1 MIESDVVFWD
11 GGFTFFTGTSGCSSG
26 VYIED
31 VATHEF
37 GHMAGVG
44 HSSVSNATMYPYY
57 SLCSSNSRTLAS
69 DDQDGIEALYPEAG
83 DSPPP
88 TSPSDLSASPSE
100 GTPTSAIELTWTDNA
115 DDEDGHAIERSE
127 DGANYLEITEVG
139 ADQTAYTESDL
150 FADTTYW
157 YRIRAFGVG
166 GYSEYSNS
174 ASATTDAVDPKPGTP
189 SNPNPSD
196 GSTGVKGSKRD
207 PKSLRLTWSKAAGA
221 KQYDVYFGTSE
232 SPPLYQSD
240 VSRNRLKVNGLT
252 LSPTYFWR
260 IVAKNG
266 NSETSGPTWQFT
278 TGEASGPETPSS
290 PRPSDGT
297 SGVKKKVRLRWS
309 KAAGAQQYDVYFGT
323 SESQPL
329 YQSDVS
335 RNRLKVNGLASS
347 QTYFWRIV
355 AKNSEAETSGSTWQF
370 TTKD

>member
-1 MIESDVVFWD
+1 
-11 GGFTFFTGTSGCSSG
+11 
-26 VYIED
+26 
-31 VATHEF
+31 
-37 GHMAGVG
+37 
-44 HSSVSNATMYPYY
+44 MYPYS
-57 SLCSSNSRTLAS
+57 SLCSRNSRTLAS
-69 DDQDGIEALYPEAG
+69 DDQEGIEALYPAAG

-88 TSPSDLSASPSE
+88 TSPSDLSASPSK
-100 GTPTSAIELTWTDNA
+100 GTPTSAIKLTWTDNA
-115 DDEDGHAIERSE
+115 DDEDGHAIKRSE

-139 ADQTAYTESDL
+139 ADQTAYTDRDL

-196 GSTGVKGSKRD
+196 GSTGVKGLKRD
-207 PKSLRLTWSKAAGA
+207 PKSLSLRWSKAAGA
-221 KQYDVYFGTSE
+221 QRYDVYFGTSKR
-232 SPPLYQSD
+232 PPLYQSD
-240 VSRNRLKVNGLT
+240 VSRNRRKVNGLA
-252 LSPTYFWR
+252 SSQTYFWR

-278 TGEASGPETPSS
+278 TAEASLRETPSS

-297 SGVKKKVRLRWS
+297 SGVKKTVSLRWS
-309 KAAGAQQYDVYFGT
+309 KAAGAQRYDVYFGT
-323 SESQPL
+323 SKRPPL

-335 RNRLKVNGLASS
+335 RNRRKVNGLALS

-355 AKNSEAETSGSTWQF
+355 AKNSEGETSGSTWQF
-370 TTKD
+370 TTKVTLPRFDVHHFPMPS